1 MEKSSYRII
10 RSPRRTRI
18 ALHIAVDGAVEIS
31 APINVPQAVLD
42 ELCDDNHPLI
52 KRLRER
58 AANRLQP
65 PPLKFEENGVF
76 WLLGKEFPLHLS
88 NRARIFDGSRFVVP
102 RGSEAEIRS
111 ALELL
116 YRELALSYFTKR
128 MKVLSER
135 TGVAPE
141 ALRISS
147 TSGRWGSRSSSG
159 TIALSWKL
167 LQCPAEL
174 VDYVICHELAHILE
188 MNHSPKF
195 WRVVEKFCPD
205 YRRLRSELVRF
216 SRRLPV
222 W

>member
-1 MEKSSYRII
+1 MEKNRYRII

-18 ALHIAVDGAVEIS
+18 ALRIAADGAVEIA
-31 APINVPQAVLD
+31 APANVPQAVLD
-42 ELCDDNHPLI
+42 EFCHDDHPLI
-52 KRLRER
+52 KRLLER
-58 AANRLQP
+58 AASRVKP
-65 PPLKFEENGVF
+65 PELKFEEDALF
-76 WLLGKEFPLHLS
+76 WLLGKEYPLHLS

-102 RGSEAEIRS
+102 RGREEDIRS

-116 YRELALSYFTKR
+116 YRELAQSYFTKR

-167 LQCPAEL
+167 LQCPAEV

-205 YRRLRSELVRF
+205 YRRLRGELVRF

>member
-1 MEKSSYRII
+1 MEKNSYRII

-18 ALHIAVDGAVEIS
+18 ALRIAADGAVEIA
-31 APINVPQAVLD
+31 APANVPQAVLD
-42 ELCDDNHPLI
+42 EFCRDDHPLI
-52 KRLRER
+52 KRLFER
-58 AANRLQP
+58 AANRVQP
-65 PPLKFEENGVF
+65 PALKFEEDGLF
-76 WLLGKEFPLHLS
+76 WLLGREYPLHLS

-102 RGSEAEIRS
+102 RGSEADIRG

-116 YRELALSYFTKR
+116 YRELAQSYFTKR
-128 MKVLSER
+128 MKVLAER

-167 LQCPAEL
+167 LQCPSEL

-205 YRRLRSELVRF
+205 YRRLRVELVRF